1 MVKKT
6 ARKPANGERNE
17 ALDVVFPFDL
27 GAVVDFNHEALETMT
42 EMNQA
47 VIKRL
52 MQYNE
57 EIAEFANKRL
67 KEDMAVPQKLMACGS
82 THDIFNCYMAFCQDA
97 AQQYLDEA
105 QRLAALGGEMTG
117 EAFDVFEKVVDKAGL
132 ETDAAREA
140 KAVH

>member
-1 MVKKT
+1 MAKKA
-6 ARKPANGERNE
+6 ARKAGNGEKNE

-42 EMNQA
+42 EMNRA

-57 EIAEFANKRL
+57 EIAEFTNKRL
-67 KEDMAVPQKLMACGS
+67 KEDMAVPSKLMACGS

-117 EAFDVFEKVVDKAGL
+117 EAFDVFEKAVDKAGL

>member
-1 MVKKT
+1 MAKKA
-6 ARKPANGERNE
+6 ARKAANGERNE

-82 THDIFNCYMAFCQDA
+82 THDIFNCTMAFYQDA
-97 AQQYLDEA
+97 AQHYLNEA
-105 QRLAALGGEMTG
+105 QRLAALGSEMTG
-117 EAFDVFEKVVDKAGL
+117 ETFDVFEKAVDKAGL